1 MKMTLKEMY
10 GLNDPNQAYIDQ
22 LGKKLGMAPSN
33 DPNATQV
40 TKVGKPTENK
50 PKNTQEARERLDVTF
65 RELFSIYN
73 SLLGTPVQA
82 DMKSA
87 LDALVKVLRDLK

>member
-1 MKMTLKEMY
+1 MKMTLEEMY
-10 GLNDPNQAYIDQ
+10 GLNDPNQAYIDN

-40 TKVGKPTENK
+40 TKIGKPENK
-50 PKNTQEARERLDVTF
+50 PRNTQEARERLDTTF

-73 SLLGTPVQA
+73 SLIGTPVQA